1 MLSFHFTSL
10 VKACELWHVKY
21 NDKVYIAFVKLI
33 LKMIPGSSEHEK
45 ASKNHELSNTGRY
58 RNT

>member
-45 ASKNHELSNTGRY
+45 ASKNHELSNTGR
-58 RNT
+58 